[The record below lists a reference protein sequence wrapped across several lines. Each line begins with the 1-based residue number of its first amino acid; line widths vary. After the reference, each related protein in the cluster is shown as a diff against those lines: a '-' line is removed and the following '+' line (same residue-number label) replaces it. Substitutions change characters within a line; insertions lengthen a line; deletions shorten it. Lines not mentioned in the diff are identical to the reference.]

1 MIPTFVTFEADLPAA
16 EIGAFDRST
25 PPPGRPLADALANA
39 LVAAG
44 VRVSGPPA
52 ESDSYGWAF
61 EAEQDGARIWCMLQ
75 RSDAWLLITEA
86 RRTLGD
92 RLFGRSNEGPHR
104 VVCEALDR
112 ALRAQ
117 PGVRDVRWYTRAA
130 FDALATTGGGSGSR
144 PDA

>member
-1 MIPTFVTFEADLPAA
+1 MIPTFVTFEADPPAA
-16 EIGAFDRST
+16 EIGAFDGSA
-25 PPPGRPLADALANA
+25 PPPGRPLANALAHA

-44 VRVSGPPA
+44 LRVSGPPA

-61 EAEQDGARIWCMLQ
+61 EVEHDGAQIWCMLQ

-92 RLFGRSNEGPHR
+92 RLFGRSHEAAHR
-104 VVCEALDR
+104 AVYEALNR
-112 ALRAQ
+112 ALQAH
-117 PGVRDVRWYTRAA
+117 PSIRDVRWYTRAA